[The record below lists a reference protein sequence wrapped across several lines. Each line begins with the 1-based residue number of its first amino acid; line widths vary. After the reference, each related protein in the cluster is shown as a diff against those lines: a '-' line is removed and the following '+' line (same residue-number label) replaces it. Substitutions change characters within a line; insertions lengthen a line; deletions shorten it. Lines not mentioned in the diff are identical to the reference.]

1 MNDSTTKK
9 DIAKKKYFLG
19 LNNIDVKGKK
29 KYKFK
34 KLKTVANT
42 IGVSAKDGSHSC
54 NRSVD
59 NLSGYPNFN
68 APGTSNTATVDLK
81 TNTLQVH
88 KRFFKTSEENIFAIK
103 ENRFEKS
110 IIKSTEWGVKIF
122 KDWLKENDINDS
134 FEFLSEPIR
143 YTFGKIL
150 CRIEKD

>member
-81 TNTLQVH
+81 TNTQQVH

-110 IIKSTEWGVKIF
+110 TIKC
-122 KDWLKENDINDS
+122 KD
-134 FEFLSEPIR
+134 
-143 YTFGKIL
+143 
-150 CRIEKD
+150 